1 MLKISSEATANIFQK
16 LLNESMETGTFPDS
30 LKLADT
36 NPVFKKKDP
45 LNKTNC
51 RPVSVLSI
59 VSKLFEKIMQKQVN
73 GFISNC
79 LSPYLCGYSKVY
91 NTPQVLLALIEK
103 WKKNY
108 DDKGYGDAVLMD
120 QSKTFDTLNH
130 NLLIERLSA
139 YGFENGV
146 LKLIYSYLTN
156 RWHRTKI
163 NSAFSSWEELT
174 QGVPQGSVLGPL
186 LFNIYLNDLFYL
198 SECREVCNF
207 ADKLTF

>member
-1 MLKISSEATANIFQK
+1 
-16 LLNESMETGTFPDS
+16 
-30 LKLADT
+30 
-36 NPVFKKKDP
+36 
-45 LNKTNC
+45 
-51 RPVSVLSI
+51 
-59 VSKLFEKIMQKQVN
+59 MQKQVN

-103 WKKNY
+103 WKKNF

-146 LKLIYSYLTN
+146 LKFIYSYLTN

-186 LFNIYLNDLFYL
+186 LFNIYLNDLFYHY
-198 SECREVCNF
+198 ECTEECNF
-207 ADKLTF
+207 ADDTTFYAFDEDLNSLINRDWNMTVF

>member
-1 MLKISSEATANIFQK
+1 
-16 LLNESMETGTFPDS
+16 
-30 LKLADT
+30 
-36 NPVFKKKDP
+36 
-45 LNKTNC
+45 
-51 RPVSVLSI
+51 
-59 VSKLFEKIMQKQVN
+59 MQKQVN

-186 LFNIYLNDLFYL
+186 LFNIYLNDLFYHY
-198 SECREVCNF
+198 ECTEECNF
-207 ADKLTF
+207 ADDTTFYAFDEDLNSLINRDWNMTVF